1 MLAPIR
7 RPGRGRRGG
16 DTVVIHGSQ
25 TSPILVKSGNGAE
38 IDEDLSEEDDICNGV
53 HGRDEEDEKKEES
66 ERSANADTPVP
77 PRFTKAVIWT

>member
-7 RPGRGRRGG
+7 RPGRRQRGG

-25 TSPILVKSGNGAE
+25 STPLLMKSGNEAE
-38 IDEDLSEEDDICNGV
+38 IDENESEEEICNNINGT
-53 HGRDEEDEKKEES
+53 DEKDEKTEES
-66 ERSANADTPVP
+66 ERIEDTPVP

>member
-7 RPGRGRRGG
+7 RPGRSQRGG

-25 TSPILVKSGNGAE
+25 STPILVKSENETE
-38 IDEDLSEEDDICNGV
+38 IDEDLSEEDDICNGIN
-53 HGRDEEDEKKEES
+53 GRDEEDEKKEES
-66 ERSANADTPVP
+66 ERSSDTPVP